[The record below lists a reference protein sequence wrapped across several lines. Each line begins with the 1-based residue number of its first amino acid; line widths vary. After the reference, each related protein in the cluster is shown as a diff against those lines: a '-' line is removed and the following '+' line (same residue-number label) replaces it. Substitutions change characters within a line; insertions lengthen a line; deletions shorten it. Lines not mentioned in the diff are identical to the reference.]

1 MKDSYGLV
9 AKGQVQWWNQGIDS
23 PKIILGERSNAV
35 TYLACDV
42 MARLIGGD
50 TSYVPAYIGFL
61 FGDPDYKT
69 NPILLAS
76 PTRLQDWNTLATD
89 IYGLETNILLAP
101 VSSTMFSV
109 DKSKYQD
116 ANYRGNVLSVSAN
129 TSTSG
134 ILALSGS
141 GYKPSLEIGDKF
153 YSVLLVVRR
162 QDAGGVYQHII
173 FSRATLEKSGQFP
186 DQLAG
191 LAFGV
196 DWDITFY

>member
-1 MKDSYGLV
+1 MKDTYGLI
-9 AKGQVQWWNQGIDS
+9 AKGRVQWWNQGINS
-23 PKIILGERSNAV
+23 PKTVLGENRNAV

-42 MARLIGGD
+42 MARLVGGD

-61 FGDPDYKT
+61 FGDPDYKSSPVFVST
-69 NPILLAS
+69 
-76 PTRLQDWNTLATD
+76 PTRLQDWNTLSAE
-89 IYGLETNILLAP
+89 IYGLEANILLAP
-101 VSSTMFSV
+101 VSSTLFSV

-116 ANYRGNVLSVSAN
+116 ANYMGNVLSVSAN

-141 GYKPSLEIGDKF
+141 GYKPSLDVGDKF
-153 YSVLLVVRR
+153 YNVMLVVRR
-162 QDAGGVYQHII
+162 QDTGGVFRHII

-196 DWDITFY
+196 DWDIMFY

>member
-1 MKDSYGLV
+1 MKDTYGLL
-9 AKGQVQWWNQGIDS
+9 AQGKVQWWNHGIDS
-23 PKIILGERSNAV
+23 PKTVLGERSNAV

-42 MARLIGGD
+42 MARLVSGD
-50 TSYVPAYIGFL
+50 VSYVPAYVGFL

-69 NPILLAS
+69 NPIFINP
-76 PTRLQDWNTLATD
+76 PTRLQDWNTLATE
-89 IYGLETNILLAP
+89 INGLESNILLAP
-101 VSSTMFSV
+101 VSSTLFSV

-116 ANYRGNVLSVSAN
+116 ANYKGNVLSVSAN

-141 GYKPSLEIGDKF
+141 GYKPSLEVGDKF
-153 YSVLLVVRR
+153 YSVLLIVRR
-162 QDAGGVYQHII
+162 QDTGGVYQHII

-186 DQLAG
+186 DQLAE